1 MSTQSEP
8 KSVTSYEMPE
18 IPQETLDKLILTPE
32 AKEHYLQE
40 NELKKL
46 IIERET
52 YKRAYEAQQKNIDTF
67 QKNWNN
73 IMSTLVDKHR
83 NVTFGVW
90 IRREAFKFKLDQFM
104 KQFELPKYD
113 ASYIKFKDFKIEKDI
128 YFIKDFA
135 I

>member
-1 MSTQSEP
+1 MSTQSESN
-8 KSVTSYEMPE
+8 SVLPYEIPE

-32 AKEHYLQE
+32 AKEHYSNE

-52 YKRAYEAQQKNIDTF
+52 YKRAYEAQQKKIDTF
-67 QKNWNN
+67 QKDWDN

-83 NVTFGVW
+83 NVTFGNW
-90 IRREAFKFKLDQFM
+90 IRREAFKFKVDQLM

-113 ASYIKFKDFKIEKDI
+113 VSFMKFKDYKIEKDI

-135 I
+135 M

>member
-1 MSTQSEP
+1 MSTQSESN
-8 KSVTSYEMPE
+8 SVLPYEIHE

-32 AKEHYLQE
+32 AKEHYSNE

-52 YKRAYEAQQKNIDTF
+52 YKRAYEAQQKKIDTF
-67 QKNWNN
+67 QKDWDN

-83 NVTFGVW
+83 NVTFGNW
-90 IRREAFKFKLDQFM
+90 IRREAFKFKVDQLM

-113 ASYIKFKDFKIEKDI
+113 VSFMKFKDYKIEKDI

-135 I
+135 M